1 MKLSMSQKPNKFN
14 LQINLKNLKIKLEY
28 SKEKSSKDSRKL
40 SNKMNL
46 SKINFK
52 RLTTKEN

>member
-28 SKEKSSKDSRKL
+28 SKEKLSKDSRKL

-46 SKINFK
+46 SKTNFK
-52 RLTTKEN
+52 KLTIKEN

>member
-1 MKLSMSQKPNKFN
+1 
-14 LQINLKNLKIKLEY
+14 
-28 SKEKSSKDSRKL
+28 
-40 SNKMNL
+40 MNL